1 MPRPVQS
8 EQPAEREFSAG
19 MGRPQREAR
28 FNFQARPLAEDPG
41 DGRSGGVSQSLRLRA
56 RHESLAFSDPDTSKQ
71 KLKPDDNA
79 VPVLLLHCSSR
90 RMFPVTTH

>member
-41 DGRSGGVSQSLRLRA
+41 DGRSGGVSQGVFATLLQEAGPAGQSPW
-56 RHESLAFSDPDTSKQ
+56 AFGYP
-71 KLKPDDNA
+71 KPIGL
-79 VPVLLLHCSSR
+79 VPRV
-90 RMFPVTTH
+90 FG